1 VEKVM
6 KKFQNM
12 KKLHVFAQ
20 ISLALPRHDGPNGLA
35 VVELVTFGNLGWLW
49 MAKAFGPCFPPCEY
63 MHISCATKGLWH
75 SKVSI
80 SLQSRNH
87 FASLNCVLEVHF
99 TLVCLA
105 RHIIR

>member
-1 VEKVM
+1 M
-6 KKFQNM
+6 WKKFQNM

-75 SKVSI
+75 SAKGFNIFTVSK
-80 SLQSRNH
+80 S
-87 FASLNCVLEVHF
+87 FC
-99 TLVCLA
+99 
-105 RHIIR
+105 IIELRP